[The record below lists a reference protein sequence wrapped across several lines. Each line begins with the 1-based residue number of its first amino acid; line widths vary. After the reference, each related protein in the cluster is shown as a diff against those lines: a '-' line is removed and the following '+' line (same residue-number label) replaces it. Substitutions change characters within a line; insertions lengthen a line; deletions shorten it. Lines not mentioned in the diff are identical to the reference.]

1 LALIA
6 RRQLR
11 LLTPAADR
19 YFTASCGP
27 FGNFIA
33 ATRGGGR
40 DATRLVL
47 LDGDGRFLRTL
58 GEGGYADEA
67 PRWGPGGAGVVFV
80 RQPLGPGAA
89 RVWFIPEGGLPR
101 PTGLKVA
108 TGSQDGNWFSVFD
121 WSAGPPTGMP
131 ASR

>member
-1 LALIA
+1 LALVDA
-6 RRQLR
+6 RQVRF
-11 LLTPAADR
+11 LTPPVDR
-19 YFTASCGP
+19 YLSASCGP
-27 FGNFIA
+27 AGNFIA
-33 ATRGGGR
+33 AIRR
-40 DATRLVL
+40 ESSDRTRLVL
-47 LDGDGRFLRTL
+47 LDGGGRFLRTL